1 MARQFAGHDRAG
13 ALQPMSSTPRRH
25 PAPPSQPDE
34 VAPPFR
40 DRFLIVDDFLPLEL
54 AEAMRKGIDD
64 HFADPGAHAPQTHQ
78 VWNYWFVPELYAYLR
93 TQPEKVIDRPLVD
106 QFQARLAAWSNETLG
121 MAGITWPYLS
131 LYVAGCRQGLH
142 NDSVNGRFGFVYSLT
157 RNERRTSGGE
167 TIVHH
172 EGDPF
177 RSQLT
182 RPGAGR
188 SFYDAI
194 PPRFNRLVI
203 FDDRMPHAVERVD
216 GSMDP
221 REGRF
226 VLHGHISE
234 GEGAVTGALAAEAAM
249 PLAVEALRAFVQTAP
264 APLDAYHGPLTI
276 RLEIAADG
284 RVALCR
290 VLMDRVIHPN
300 EHDPQWAP
308 LVEALLGRLRALRF
322 PEADGPS
329 RLTLPLLFGAPLPER

>member
-1 MARQFAGHDRAG
+1 MSRPSTRAARAA
-13 ALQPMSSTPRRH
+13 ATVSEP
-25 PAPPSQPDE
+25 
-34 VAPPFR
+34 PPFR
-40 DRFLIVDDFLPLEL
+40 DRFLIVDDFLPLDL
-54 AEAMRKGIDD
+54 AEAMRRRIDD
-64 HFADPGAHAPQTHQ
+64 HFADPGAHRPPTHQ
-78 VWNYWFVPELYAYLR
+78 VWNYWFVPELYTYLR
-93 TQPEKVIDRPLVD
+93 TQPEKVIALDLMDR
-106 QFQARLAAWSNETLG
+106 FQARLGAWADETLG
-121 MAGITWPYLS
+121 LSGVTWPYLS

-142 NDSVNGRFGFVYSLT
+142 NDAVNGRFGYVYSLT

-177 RSQLT
+177 RTQLT

-234 GEGAVTGALAAEAAM
+234 GEGAVTGALASADAM
-249 PLAVEALRAFVQTAP
+249 PRAIEALSDFVRTAP
-264 APLDAYHGPLTI
+264 APIDAYHGPLTL
-276 RLEIAADG
+276 RLEIQPDG
-284 RVALCR
+284 SVARVR
-290 VLMDRVIHPN
+290 VLMDRVIHPD
-300 EHDPQWAP
+300 ERDPSWLP
-308 LVEALLGRLRALRF
+308 LTQALLARLGALRF
-322 PEADGPS
+322 PAAAGPS
-329 RLTLPLLFGAPLPER
+329 RLTLPLLFGTPLPER